1 MSRSSEPVAPSGERL
16 AGGLRSSC
24 YSRGMVRIPPVFTA
38 ALLLTGVLTAAVA
51 AQKPTFKGGETQIVP
66 VYVTVTDSQKRL
78 VPDLER
84 GDFQILDEGK
94 PVDLLLFDNTPQPI
108 TAVVMLDTS
117 LSMAGNFDILRAAAE
132 QFLIRLLPED
142 QAIVG
147 AFNDKIQFAGELTS
161 DRDALVASLRELD
174 FGNPT
179 RLYDA
184 IDASLERIRHIDG
197 RRVVVVFTD
206 GADTAS
212 EAGSRYVL
220 DRARTEE
227 SMVYAVGLQSEYF
240 DGQRYVRTSPDRGL
254 KRLTDET
261 GGGYFELKK
270 TDDLGPTFT
279 RIAQELHSQYA
290 LGFAPAADGKQ
301 HKIAVKVSRPGLT
314 ARARRTYQAPG
325 ASGTR

>member
-1 MSRSSEPVAPSGERL
+1 
-16 AGGLRSSC
+16 
-24 YSRGMVRIPPVFTA
+24 MVRVALAVCTGCLLLTA
-38 ALLLTGVLTAAVA
+38 ALAG
-51 AQKPTFKGGETQIVP
+51 QEPTFKGGETQIVP
-66 VYVTVTDSQKRL
+66 VYVTVTDREKRL

-84 GDFQILDEGK
+84 GDFQILDEGR
-94 PVDLLLFDNTPQPI
+94 PVPLLLFDNTPQPI

-117 LSMAGNFDILRAAAE
+117 LSMAGNFDILRSAAE

-142 QAIVG
+142 RAVVG

-161 DRDALVASLRELD
+161 DRDALIASLQELD

-184 IDASLERIRHIDG
+184 IDASLEKLRHIDG

-212 EAGSRYVL
+212 DTGSGDVL
-220 DRARTEE
+220 ERARLEE

-240 DGQRYVRTSPDRGL
+240 DGQRYVRSSPDRGL

-261 GGGYFELKK
+261 GGGFFELKK
-270 TDDLGPTFT
+270 SDELGPTFT

-290 LGFAPAADGKQ
+290 LGFAPATDGKQ
-301 HKIAVKVSRPGLT
+301 HEIAVKVSKSGLT
-314 ARARRTYQAPG
+314 ARARRTYQAPAG
-325 ASGTR
+325 TGGTR

>member
-1 MSRSSEPVAPSGERL
+1 MVRAALASGLASVILTTVL
-16 AGGLRSSC
+16 AG
-24 YSRGMVRIPPVFTA
+24 
-38 ALLLTGVLTAAVA
+38 
-51 AQKPTFKGGETQIVP
+51 QQPTFKGGEIQIVP
-66 VYVTVTDSQKRL
+66 VYVTVTDRQKRL

-84 GDFQILDEGK
+84 SDFQILDEGR

-117 LSMAGNFDILRAAAE
+117 LSMATNFEILQNAAE

-142 QAIVG
+142 QAAVG
-147 AFNDKIQFAGELTS
+147 AFNDKIQFASELTS

-184 IDASLERIRHIDG
+184 IDASLEKLRRIDG

-212 EAGSRYVL
+212 EVGSRFVL
-220 DRARTEE
+220 DRARREE
-227 SMVYAVGLQSEYF
+227 AMVYAIGLQSEYF
-240 DGQRYVRTSPDRGL
+240 DGQRTVRTSPDRGL

-270 TDDLGPTFT
+270 SDDLGPTFT

-290 LGFAPAADGKQ
+290 LGFAPATDGKQ
-301 HKIAVKVSRPGLT
+301 HKIAIKLARPGLT

-325 ASGTR
+325 DSGGTR

>member
-1 MSRSSEPVAPSGERL
+1 MLRNSLVAS
-16 AGGLRSSC
+16 
-24 YSRGMVRIPPVFTA
+24 VA
-38 ALLLTGVLTAAVA
+38 ALILTAAAA
-51 AQKPTFKGGETQIVP
+51 AQQPTFKGGETQIVP

-78 VPDLER
+78 VPDLQR
-84 GDFQILDEGK
+84 GDFEILDEGRSV
-94 PVDLLLFDNTPQPI
+94 PLLLFDNTPQPI

-117 LSMAGNFDILRAAAE
+117 LSMAGNFDMLRSAAE

-142 QAIVG
+142 QAVVG
-147 AFNDKIQFAGELTS
+147 AFNDKIQFAGDLTS
-161 DRDALVASLRELD
+161 DRDTLVRSLQDLD

-184 IDASLERIRHIDG
+184 IDASLEKLRHIDG

-212 EAGSRYVL
+212 KVGSRYAL

-227 SMVYAVGLQSEYF
+227 TMVYAVGLQSEYF

-261 GGGYFELKK
+261 GGGFFELKK
-270 TDDLGPTFT
+270 TDELGPTFT

-290 LGFAPAADGKQ
+290 LGFAPATDGKL
-301 HKIAVKVSRPGLT
+301 HKIAVKLTRTGLT

-325 ASGTR
+325 EAGGTR